1 VPRLVVFAD
10 RDRAGS
16 WTTLA
21 HALRTLG
28 LADARVV
35 TLADDP
41 ALAWP
46 HDIAEVF
53 DGGQELGH
61 LVRTA
66 DLLVFV
72 DVLPDELGLFDG
84 MLAARAR
91 DGRTRVLV
99 QCDDAPTPLRAHA
112 IARAVGREGWSL
124 ATTRPPCT
132 TLAAAGARFLAPF
145 VPWWRA
151 PLLPLAAGTRLRLRR
166 NERIVYASSTTPL
179 REQPLLEGWIDRA
192 EQVAA
197 VAPGVRVEIMTARG
211 HAAVAQRRRRAH
223 LVLAGAGIG
232 RTALEAMAQG
242 VPTVAQLDDD
252 ARAAWTKLAGTPP
265 PVVAPD
271 ALEQAI
277 TELIPTAE
285 PNLALRRWVGR
296 AADPHQWLRACETW
310 LARRPHARAA

>member
-1 VPRLVVFAD
+1 MPRLVVFAD

-197 VAPGVRVEIMTARG
+197 VAREPDFLRADQFVVVGQQRQRL
-211 HAAVAQRRRRAH
+211 HAEQRAV
-223 LVLAGAGIG
+223 AGIG
-232 RTALEAMAQG
+232 GLLQGEKSRHVGGGSAHQREPGHLECR
-242 VPTVAQLDDD
+242 L
-252 ARAAWTKLAGTPP
+252 AAHSVNPP
-265 PVVAPD
+265 STTMEVPVVKR
-271 ALEQAI
+271 LSSE
-277 TELIPTAE
+277 
-285 PNLALRRWVGR
+285 
-296 AADPHQWLRACETW
+296 
-310 LARRPHARAA
+310 AR

>member
-1 VPRLVVFAD
+1 MPRLVVFAD

-16 WTTLA
+16 WATLA

-132 TLAAAGARFLAPF
+132 TLAAAVLHSLDRKVCNTLNVCCVERAGAH
-145 VPWWRA
+145 V
-151 PLLPLAAGTRLRLRR
+151 LLP
-166 NERIVYASSTTPL
+166 VV
-179 REQPLLEGWIDRA
+179 
-192 EQVAA
+192 VAA
-197 VAPGVRVEIMTARG
+197 ARSAASDRGANAVLHVDDGGRVVSGGDSRKMPMA
-211 HAAVAQRRRRAH
+211 
-223 LVLAGAGIG
+223 LMG
-232 RTALEAMAQG
+232 RPWMVVPMVCTALTMPAASK
-242 VPTVAQLDDD
+242 VARLSI
-252 ARAAWTKLAGTPP
+252 RA
-265 PVVAPD
+265 
-271 ALEQAI
+271 
-277 TELIPTAE
+277 
-285 PNLALRRWVGR
+285 
-296 AADPHQWLRACETW
+296 
-310 LARRPHARAA
+310 